1 MKPHLD
7 DRHFQFH
14 LERNRFFS
22 QSVPF
27 RSLLRKWTIEIVEMD
42 NLVRDIMVRENLPL
56 GTIPCLVSPG
66 EEDNPSQRLRLAG
79 QLPLDP

>member
-1 MKPHLD
+1 
-7 DRHFQFH
+7 
-14 LERNRFFS
+14 
-22 QSVPF
+22 
-27 RSLLRKWTIEIVEMD
+27 MD